1 MKEKEK
7 FVSPKGL
14 LIEIGI
20 FILFYFSSYIQLIP
34 ILLFNMDITSITGAQ
49 NVMLSAFSNVVLLLI
64 LLLIFRKDIKKE
76 WKIFKDNFLE
86 NIDIGIKYWLIG
98 LGIMMVSNIFI
109 NVFLQLGQAANEQAV
124 QSMITSLPWLM
135 LINAGFIA
143 PCTEEIVF
151 RKGFKK
157 AFPNKYAFIILSA
170 LVFGSLHVITS
181 MTSPIELLYII
192 PYGAL
197 GAAFAYMYQ
206 KTNTIFTSISMH
218 MFHNTALILLSILV

>member
-34 ILLFNMDITSITGAQ
+34 ILLFNMDIASITGAQ

-76 WKIFKDNFLE
+76 WKTFKDNFLE

>member
-1 MKEKEK
+1 
-7 FVSPKGL
+7 
-14 LIEIGI
+14 
-20 FILFYFSSYIQLIP
+20 
-34 ILLFNMDITSITGAQ
+34 
-49 NVMLSAFSNVVLLLI
+49 MLSAFSNIVLLLI
-64 LLLIFRKDIKKE
+64 LLSIFRKDIKKE

-98 LGIMMVSNIFI
+98 LGIMMISNIFI

-124 QSMITSLPWLM
+124 QGMITSLPWLM

>member
-157 AFPNKYAFIILSA
+157 AFPNKYAFVILSA